1 MVNFKKLE
9 QKDVPENEKNL
20 HLEFNKIRIRSNPD
34 AMNL

>member
-9 QKDVPENEKNL
+9 QKDVSENEKKL
-20 HLEFNKIRIRSNPD
+20 HLKFNKIRTRSNPD